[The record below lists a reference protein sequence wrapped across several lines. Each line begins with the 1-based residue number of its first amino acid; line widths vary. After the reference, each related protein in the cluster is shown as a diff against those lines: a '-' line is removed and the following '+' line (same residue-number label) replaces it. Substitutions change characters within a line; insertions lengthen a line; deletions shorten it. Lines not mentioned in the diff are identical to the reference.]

1 MREQKLTR
9 RTFLGLGATAAVA
22 GAAGL
27 AGCAPAAKS
36 DAGADAGA
44 AEGGAA
50 GAGGAAAG
58 GNPTEFVPSFMNP
71 PAPVDESKVTET
83 VDVDVCVVGL
93 GLAGVCALREAA
105 ESGAKTFGFDKGSDV
120 GYRSGEFGTFG
131 SEIHKQLGIEQPE
144 TQEVVNELMKV
155 MGNRPNAQLLNYW
168 IANSGPD
175 LDWYIGTAEH
185 ELLTSDHDVP
195 TDPEKPYVFPERFP
209 VDAGA
214 AEGGAAGAGGAA
226 AGGNPT
232 EFVPSF
238 MNPPA
243 PVDESKV
250 TETVDV
256 DVCVVGLGLA
266 GVCALREAAES
277 GAKTFGFDKGSDVGY
292 RSGEFGTFGSEIH
305 KQLGIEQPETQEVV
319 NELMKVMGNRPNAQL
334 LNYWIANSGPDLDWY
349 IGTAEHELLT
359 SDHDVP
365 TDPEKPYV
373 FPERFP
379 VNENYNWREEN
390 YPCFPGMVH
399 LLPDHGWAMHG
410 TLEAAQKAGAEARFN
425 LKGEQLI
432 KEGDKVVGVYASD
445 EDGNIVRV
453 NAKKGV
459 VLSCGDMSSDTE
471 MLTYYA
477 PQATKYGC
485 FFSTMDKSGKPV
497 NTGDGHK
504 MAMWA
509 GAVMEDG
516 PYAPMT
522 HSLGT
527 NSVGIDP
534 FLMVNQD
541 GKRFANEDVGAQEL
555 QNAIK
560 RQKGGVSYQI
570 FDSKWKEQLSAMPQC
585 FGGVTHYIPPEQEA
599 EYEHAINHFAA
610 GYASDTYFQGEI
622 EQGSIIPADSIE
634 ELAKAVNIPADALVE
649 TVERY
654 NELAHAGKDADFS
667 KVSTRLFPVE
677 NPPYY
682 AVPFGDS
689 GMLVLIGGID
699 CDVDCRALDAEK
711 NPVPGLFVAGNTM
724 GGRFLV
730 DYPVTVAGASHS
742 MAMSF
747 GRLAGRKAAEGK

>member
-1 MREQKLTR
+1 MTKSTNGKGLSR
-9 RTFLGLGATAAVA
+9 RAFLGLGATAAVA

-27 AGCAPAAKS
+27 AGCAPATKEEAAS
-36 DAGADAGA
+36 SAG
-44 AEGGAA
+44 
-50 GAGGAAAG
+50 GGAAAG
-58 GNPTEFVPSFMNP
+58 GATGGNPTEFTPSFLNP
-71 PAPVDESKVTET
+71 PEPVDESKVAET
-83 VDVDVCVVGL
+83 IDVDVCVVGL

-105 ESGAKTFGFDKGSDV
+105 DAGVKVIGLEKGPDV

-144 TQEVVNELMKV
+144 TQEVVNELMRV

-185 ELLTSDHDVP
+185 ELLTSDHDTP
-195 TDPEKPYVFPERFP
+195 TDPEKPYVFPER
-209 VDAGA
+209 
-214 AEGGAAGAGGAA
+214 
-226 AGGNPT
+226 
-232 EFVPSF
+232 
-238 MNPPA
+238 
-243 PVDESKV
+243 
-250 TETVDV
+250 
-256 DVCVVGLGLA
+256 C
-266 GVCALREAAES
+266 
-277 GAKTFGFDKGSDVGY
+277 
-292 RSGEFGTFGSEIH
+292 
-305 KQLGIEQPETQEVV
+305 
-319 NELMKVMGNRPNAQL
+319 
-334 LNYWIANSGPDLDWY
+334 
-349 IGTAEHELLT
+349 
-359 SDHDVP
+359 
-365 TDPEKPYV
+365 
-373 FPERFP
+373 P

-410 TLEAAQKAGAEARFN
+410 TLEAAQAAEAEARFN
-425 LKGEQLI
+425 VKGEQLI
-432 KEGDKVVGVYASD
+432 KEGDRVTGVYASD
-445 EDGNIVRV
+445 EDGNIIRV
-453 NAKKGV
+453 NAKLGV
-459 VLSCGDMSSDTE
+459 VLSTGDISSNTE

-477 PQATKYGC
+477 PQATKYGV
-485 FFSTMDKSGKPV
+485 FFSSMDKEGKPV
-497 NTGDGHK
+497 NQGDGHR
-504 MAMWA
+504 MAIWA

-527 NSVGIDP
+527 NSIGINP
-534 FLMVNQD
+534 YLMVNQD
-541 GKRFANEDVGAQEL
+541 GQRFANEDVGAQEL

-570 FDSKWKEQLSAMPQC
+570 FDSKWKEQLSVMPQC

-610 GYASDTYFQGEI
+610 GYASDTYFQSEI
-622 EQGSIIPADSIE
+622 DAGSIIPGDTIE
-634 ELAKAVNIPADALVE
+634 DLAKAVDIPADALVA

-654 NELAHAGKDADFS
+654 NELAHAGKDTDFS
-667 KVSTRLFPVE
+667 KVSTRLFPIE

-682 AVPFGDS
+682 IVPFGDS

-699 CDVDCRALDAEK
+699 CDAECRALDAEK

-747 GRLAGRKAAEGK
+747 GRLAGRNAAAGK

>member
-1 MREQKLTR
+1 MKETKLSR
-9 RTFLGLGATAAVA
+9 RAFLGLGATAAVA
-22 GAAGL
+22 AGAAGL
-27 AGCAPAAKS
+27 AGCAPQQGAGTASAEGNGGSGSAAASSVSPTNYTPDFLTPPEVPTDIKEEKDCDVLVIGMGLAGTAAAKEAAEAGKKVIVLEKQPEDS
-36 DAGADAGA
+36 YSVISMAGDFGVVGSQIQKDLGIEWAPKADIMNEYVKETGGRCDTWMMSYWYDHSGEDFDWFIEGADYEVLKSTA
-44 AEGGAA
+44 ANRETDKPNFIRPKCFPKLETYDYKEEVYPYFHGTITTNPNMQWACEAAFNAAMAA
-50 GAGGAAAG
+50 GA
-58 GNPTEFVPSFMNP
+58 E
-71 PAPVDESKVTET
+71 
-83 VDVDVCVVGL
+83 L
-93 GLAGVCALREAA
+93 IYEA
-105 ESGAKTFGFDKGSDV
+105 E
-120 GYRSGEFGTFG
+120 
-131 SEIHKQLGIEQPE
+131 
-144 TQEVVNELMKV
+144 
-155 MGNRPNAQLLNYW
+155 
-168 IANSGPD
+168 
-175 LDWYIGTAEH
+175 
-185 ELLTSDHDVP
+185 
-195 TDPEKPYVFPERFP
+195 
-209 VDAGA
+209 
-214 AEGGAAGAGGAA
+214 
-226 AGGNPT
+226 
-232 EFVPSF
+232 
-238 MNPPA
+238 
-243 PVDESKV
+243 
-250 TETVDV
+250 
-256 DVCVVGLGLA
+256 
-266 GVCALREAAES
+266 
-277 GAKTFGFDKGSDVGY
+277 
-292 RSGEFGTFGSEIH
+292 
-305 KQLGIEQPETQEVV
+305 
-319 NELMKVMGNRPNAQL
+319 
-334 LNYWIANSGPDLDWY
+334 
-349 IGTAEHELLT
+349 
-359 SDHDVP
+359 
-365 TDPEKPYV
+365 
-373 FPERFP
+373 
-379 VNENYNWREEN
+379 
-390 YPCFPGMVH
+390 
-399 LLPDHGWAMHG
+399 
-410 TLEAAQKAGAEARFN
+410 
-425 LKGEQLI
+425 GEQLI

-445 EDGNIVRV
+445 EDGNIVRI

-570 FDSKWKEQLSAMPQC
+570 FDSKWKEQLSTMPQC

>member
-50 GAGGAAAG
+50 GSGGAATG

-185 ELLTSDHDVP
+185 ELLTSDHAAP
-195 TDPEKPYVFPERFP
+195 TDPEKPYV
-209 VDAGA
+209 
-214 AEGGAAGAGGAA
+214 
-226 AGGNPT
+226 
-232 EFVPSF
+232 
-238 MNPPA
+238 
-243 PVDESKV
+243 
-250 TETVDV
+250 
-256 DVCVVGLGLA
+256 L
-266 GVCALREAAES
+266 
-277 GAKTFGFDKGSDVGY
+277 
-292 RSGEFGTFGSEIH
+292 
-305 KQLGIEQPETQEVV
+305 
-319 NELMKVMGNRPNAQL
+319 
-334 LNYWIANSGPDLDWY
+334 
-349 IGTAEHELLT
+349 
-359 SDHDVP
+359 
-365 TDPEKPYV
+365 
-373 FPERFP
+373 PERFP

-459 VLSCGDMSSDTE
+459 VL
-471 MLTYYA
+471 
-477 PQATKYGC
+477 
-485 FFSTMDKSGKPV
+485 
-497 NTGDGHK
+497 
-504 MAMWA
+504 
-509 GAVMEDG
+509 
-516 PYAPMT
+516 
-522 HSLGT
+522 
-527 NSVGIDP
+527 
-534 FLMVNQD
+534 
-541 GKRFANEDVGAQEL
+541 
-555 QNAIK
+555 
-560 RQKGGVSYQI
+560 
-570 FDSKWKEQLSAMPQC
+570 
-585 FGGVTHYIPPEQEA
+585 
-599 EYEHAINHFAA
+599 
-610 GYASDTYFQGEI
+610 
-622 EQGSIIPADSIE
+622 
-634 ELAKAVNIPADALVE
+634 
-649 TVERY
+649 
-654 NELAHAGKDADFS
+654 
-667 KVSTRLFPVE
+667 
-677 NPPYY
+677 
-682 AVPFGDS
+682 
-689 GMLVLIGGID
+689 
-699 CDVDCRALDAEK
+699 
-711 NPVPGLFVAGNTM
+711 
-724 GGRFLV
+724 
-730 DYPVTVAGASHS
+730 
-742 MAMSF
+742 
-747 GRLAGRKAAEGK
+747 

>member
-1 MREQKLTR
+1 
-9 RTFLGLGATAAVA
+9 
-22 GAAGL
+22 
-27 AGCAPAAKS
+27 
-36 DAGADAGA
+36 
-44 AEGGAA
+44 
-50 GAGGAAAG
+50 
-58 GNPTEFVPSFMNP
+58 
-71 PAPVDESKVTET
+71 
-83 VDVDVCVVGL
+83 
-93 GLAGVCALREAA
+93 
-105 ESGAKTFGFDKGSDV
+105 
-120 GYRSGEFGTFG
+120 
-131 SEIHKQLGIEQPE
+131 
-144 TQEVVNELMKV
+144 
-155 MGNRPNAQLLNYW
+155 
-168 IANSGPD
+168 
-175 LDWYIGTAEH
+175 
-185 ELLTSDHDVP
+185 
-195 TDPEKPYVFPERFP
+195 
-209 VDAGA
+209 
-214 AEGGAAGAGGAA
+214 
-226 AGGNPT
+226 
-232 EFVPSF
+232 

-570 FDSKWKEQLSAMPQC
+570 FDSKW
-585 FGGVTHYIPPEQEA
+585 PEQIIHMPDGHGYTTYFVPDDQAA
-599 EYEHAINHFAA
+599 EYETVLSGFGLGFTTQAMVDERTDVIAN
-610 GYASDTYFQGEI
+610 SL
-622 EQGSIIPADSIE
+622 E
-634 ELAKAVNIPADALVE
+634 ELAEKTGLPLETMKAEI
-649 TVERY
+649 ERY
-654 NELAHAGKDADFS
+654 NELCHNGLDEDFGKMS
-667 KVSTRLFPVE
+667 KRMFPVE

-682 AVPFGDS
+682 ACKFGNA
-689 GMLVLIGGID
+689 GMLVMFGGLE
-699 CDVDCRALDAEK
+699 CDHELRVTKDGTND
-711 NPVPGLFVAGNTM
+711 PIPGLYVAGNTM
-724 GGRFLV
+724 GRRLLV
-730 DYPVTVAGASHS
+730 DYPVVVAGISLGSALT
-742 MAMSF
+742 F
-747 GRLAGRKAAEGK
+747 GRLAGKNAAAAV

>member
-1 MREQKLTR
+1 
-9 RTFLGLGATAAVA
+9 
-22 GAAGL
+22 
-27 AGCAPAAKS
+27 
-36 DAGADAGA
+36 
-44 AEGGAA
+44 
-50 GAGGAAAG
+50 
-58 GNPTEFVPSFMNP
+58 
-71 PAPVDESKVTET
+71 
-83 VDVDVCVVGL
+83 
-93 GLAGVCALREAA
+93 
-105 ESGAKTFGFDKGSDV
+105 
-120 GYRSGEFGTFG
+120 
-131 SEIHKQLGIEQPE
+131 
-144 TQEVVNELMKV
+144 
-155 MGNRPNAQLLNYW
+155 
-168 IANSGPD
+168 
-175 LDWYIGTAEH
+175 
-185 ELLTSDHDVP
+185 
-195 TDPEKPYVFPERFP
+195 
-209 VDAGA
+209 
-214 AEGGAAGAGGAA
+214 
-226 AGGNPT
+226 
-232 EFVPSF
+232 
-238 MNPPA
+238 
-243 PVDESKV
+243 
-250 TETVDV
+250 
-256 DVCVVGLGLA
+256 
-266 GVCALREAAES
+266 
-277 GAKTFGFDKGSDVGY
+277 
-292 RSGEFGTFGSEIH
+292 
-305 KQLGIEQPETQEVV
+305 
-319 NELMKVMGNRPNAQL
+319 MKVMGNRPNAQL

-445 EDGNIVRV
+445 EDGNIVRI

-649 TVERY
+649 TAERY

>member
-1 MREQKLTR
+1 MKEQKLTR
-9 RTFLGLGATAAVA
+9 RSFLGLGATAAVA

-44 AEGGAA
+44 ADGGSAAGSGAA
-50 GAGGAAAG
+50 GGK
-58 GNPTEFVPSFMNP
+58 PTEFVPSFMN
-71 PAPVDESKVTET
+71 APEPIDESKVTET
-83 VDVDVCVVGL
+83 VDTDVCVVGL

-105 ESGAKTFGFDKGSDV
+105 ESGAKVFGFDKGPDV

-144 TQEVVNELMKV
+144 TQEVVNELMRV

-168 IANSGPD
+168 IGNSGQD
-175 LDWYIGTAEH
+175 LDWYIGSAEH
-185 ELLTSDHDVP
+185 ELLTSDHDTP
-195 TDPEKPYVFPERFP
+195 TDPEKPYVFPER
-209 VDAGA
+209 
-214 AEGGAAGAGGAA
+214 
-226 AGGNPT
+226 
-232 EFVPSF
+232 
-238 MNPPA
+238 
-243 PVDESKV
+243 
-250 TETVDV
+250 
-256 DVCVVGLGLA
+256 C
-266 GVCALREAAES
+266 
-277 GAKTFGFDKGSDVGY
+277 
-292 RSGEFGTFGSEIH
+292 
-305 KQLGIEQPETQEVV
+305 
-319 NELMKVMGNRPNAQL
+319 
-334 LNYWIANSGPDLDWY
+334 
-349 IGTAEHELLT
+349 
-359 SDHDVP
+359 
-365 TDPEKPYV
+365 
-373 FPERFP
+373 P

-459 VLSCGDMSSDTE
+459 VLSTGDISSDTE

-477 PQATKYGC
+477 PQATKYGV
-485 FFSTMDKSGKPV
+485 FFSSMDKSGKPV

-527 NSVGIDP
+527 NSIGIDP
-534 FLMVNQD
+534 YLMVNQD

-610 GYASDTYFQGEI
+610 GYASDTYFAGEI
-622 EQGSIIPADSIE
+622 EAGSIIQADTIE
-634 ELAKAVNIPADALVE
+634 ELAKAVSIPADALTE

-654 NELAHAGKDADFS
+654 NELAHAGKDTDFS
-667 KVSTRLFPVE
+667 KVSTRLFPIE

-682 AVPFGDS
+682 VAPFGDS

-699 CDVDCRALDAEK
+699 CDAECHALDAEK
-711 NPVPGLFVAGNTM
+711 NQVPGLFVAGNTM

-747 GRLAGRKAAEGK
+747 GRLAGRNAAAGK

>member
-1 MREQKLTR
+1 MLGASHFSGGGNHGRAVSARDMRFAWRSPGEREGTNMKDMKLSR
-9 RTFLGLGATAAVA
+9 RSFLGLGATAAVVA
-22 GAAGL
+22 GAGL
-27 AGCAPAAKS
+27 AGCAPAAKGDS
-36 DAGADAGA
+36 QSGASAGD
-44 AEGGAA
+44 
-50 GAGGAAAG
+50 AAAAS
-58 GNPTEFVPSFMNP
+58 GNPTEFTPSWMNP
-71 PAPVDESKVTET
+71 PAPIDESTVAET
-83 VDVDVCVVGL
+83 IDVDVCVVGL

-105 ESGAKTFGFDKGSDV
+105 DAGVKVIGLEKGPDV

-144 TQEVVNELMKV
+144 TQEVVNELMRV

-185 ELLTSDHDVP
+185 ELLTSDHDTP
-195 TDPEKPYVFPERFP
+195 TDPEKPYVFPER
-209 VDAGA
+209 
-214 AEGGAAGAGGAA
+214 
-226 AGGNPT
+226 
-232 EFVPSF
+232 
-238 MNPPA
+238 
-243 PVDESKV
+243 
-250 TETVDV
+250 
-256 DVCVVGLGLA
+256 C
-266 GVCALREAAES
+266 
-277 GAKTFGFDKGSDVGY
+277 
-292 RSGEFGTFGSEIH
+292 
-305 KQLGIEQPETQEVV
+305 
-319 NELMKVMGNRPNAQL
+319 
-334 LNYWIANSGPDLDWY
+334 
-349 IGTAEHELLT
+349 
-359 SDHDVP
+359 
-365 TDPEKPYV
+365 
-373 FPERFP
+373 P

-410 TLEAAQKAGAEARFN
+410 TLEAAQAAGAEARFN
-425 LKGEQLI
+425 TKGEQLI
-432 KEGDKVVGVYASD
+432 KDGDRVVGVYASD
-445 EDGNIVRV
+445 EDGNVIRI
-453 NAKKGV
+453 NAAKGV

-477 PQATKYGC
+477 PQATKYAC
-485 FFSTMDKSGKPV
+485 FFSTMDKDGNPV

-527 NSVGIDP
+527 NSIGIDP
-534 FLMVNQD
+534 YLMVNQD

-560 RQKGGVSYQI
+560 RQKGGVAYQI

-585 FGGVTHYIPPEQEA
+585 FGGVTHYIPPEQEDQYA
-599 EYEHAINHFAA
+599 HAINHFAA
-610 GYASDTYFQGEI
+610 GYASDSYFQGEV
-622 EQGSIIPADSIE
+622 EAGSIIPGDTIE
-634 ELAKAVNIPADALVE
+634 DLAAAVGIPADALKA

-654 NELAHAGKDADFS
+654 NELAHAGKDTDFA
-667 KVSTRLFPVE
+667 KTSTRLFPVE

-682 AVPFGDS
+682 IVPFGDS

-699 CDVDCRALDAEK
+699 CDAECRALDAEK

-747 GRLAGRKAAEGK
+747 GRLAGRNAAAGK